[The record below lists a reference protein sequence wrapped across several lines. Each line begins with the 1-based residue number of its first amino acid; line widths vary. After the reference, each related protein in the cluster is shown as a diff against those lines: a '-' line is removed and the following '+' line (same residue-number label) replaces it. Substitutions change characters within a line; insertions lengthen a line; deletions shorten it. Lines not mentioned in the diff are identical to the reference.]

1 MHNEIFLK
9 ELTIM
14 LVEDDEIICEQL
26 FSSMKDFFKEVI
38 ITKNG
43 KEAFTKFLELR
54 TKIDIVISDISMP
67 LVNGIELLENIRK
80 IDKYIPFIFTTAYT
94 QKDYLVSSIKY
105 GVNDFIVKPLDV
117 GLLIEKIESVCK
129 KNKSEIE
136 IINHQEMIKEYFNT
150 INKVAIVYIYDLEGK
165 ILYINDFFKELSK
178 YKDSDLIGEHYTKI
192 YHLDIPKDIILKQ
205 EESLKDSEKFTG
217 NLKCSTKDNAV
228 FYVNCTVLPSKENG
242 KIKNFTSINFLTTK
256 EENER
261 REFKKKVLYNFQ
273 ETKKIFSKAQERI
286 DKLTFELSKYANYH
300 EKEIILKNL
309 QVENASYLEKVYS
322 VEEKIKRIKARQDM
336 FTFEINIKIKQI
348 SQSAA
353 DLLDNSEK
361 LQKKMNKM
369 SHEIKLRDKY
379 IKRLNL
385 EVEER
390 NQKIVNLE
398 DVLLHRDS
406 QILELK

>member
-1 MHNEIFLK
+1 MHNKIFLK

-43 KEAFTKFLELR
+43 KEAFEKFLELK

-67 LVNGIELLENIRK
+67 LVNGIELLENIRE

-94 QKDYLVSSIKY
+94 QKDYLISSIKY
-105 GVNDFIVKPLDV
+105 GVNDFIVKPLDI
-117 GLLIEKIESVCK
+117 GLLIDKIESVCK

-178 YKDSDLIGEHYTKI
+178 YEDNDLIGEHYTKI
-192 YHLDIPKDIILKQ
+192 YHLDISKELINKQ

-300 EKEIILKNL
+300 KKEIILKNL
-309 QVENASYLEKVYS
+309 QVENSIYLEKVYS

-390 NQKIVNLE
+390 TQKIVNLE

>member
-1 MHNEIFLK
+1 MHNKNFLK

-43 KEAFTKFLELR
+43 KEAFDKFLELK

-67 LVNGIELLENIRK
+67 LVNGIELLENIRE

-94 QKDYLVSSIKY
+94 QKDYLISSIKY
-105 GVNDFIVKPLDV
+105 GVNDFIVKPIDI
-117 GLLIEKIESVCK
+117 GLLIDKIESVCK

-178 YKDSDLIGEHYTKI
+178 YEDNDLIGEHYTKI
-192 YHLDIPKDIILKQ
+192 YHLDISKELINKQ

-300 EKEIILKNL
+300 KKEIIIKNL
-309 QVENASYLEKVYS
+309 QVENSIYLEKVYS

-390 NQKIVNLE
+390 TQKIVNLE

>member
-1 MHNEIFLK
+1 MHNKNFLK

-43 KEAFTKFLELR
+43 KEAFDKFLELK

-67 LVNGIELLENIRK
+67 LVNGIELLENIRE

-94 QKDYLVSSIKY
+94 QKDYLISSIKY
-105 GVNDFIVKPLDV
+105 GVNDFIVKPLDI
-117 GLLIEKIESVCK
+117 GLLIDKIESVCK

-178 YKDSDLIGEHYTKI
+178 YEDNDLIGEHYTKI
-192 YHLDIPKDIILKQ
+192 YHLDISKELINKQ

-300 EKEIILKNL
+300 KKEIILKNL
-309 QVENASYLEKVYS
+309 QVENSIYLEKVYS

-390 NQKIVNLE
+390 TQKIVNLE